1 MSDPEMMARIKSAM
15 EELAARDYPRVW
27 IGEPGMTPEQ
37 YLALE
42 EANDSGP
49 EWLRIEPGEF
59 VAIEDRSG
67 EVRGGISV
75 PKISHRY
82 LDGLYVVRHMPDA
95 LHPDVYAELHAEV
108 MHIYA
113 AKHGQVWVTVSE
125 NLEWKP
131 KHEITPED
139 RLSLVGIPGVPQR
152 ERQDLPLEKMPDVV
166 GVAGDFRTR
175 RVPVDALTPADVDE
189 HTLEELEFYVSDPEP
204 MGPYVIEETERA
216 EEALNRRL
224 GIH

>member
-1 MSDPEMMARIKSAM
+1 M